1 MGLAHCGW
9 TVGECKTKFT
19 ELVGLAFTPRL
30 GMGTGSLR
38 EFLKFVY
45 NYAYQSEKAERALQS
60 GFGRDNPLFGSA
72 IPVRVKVAV
81 TTVEMNGS
89 TTSSFKTHLLS
100 NYSRPSLPSTDIF
113 LFSSLSTSLSYSGRN
128 H

>member
-1 MGLAHCGW
+1 MER
-9 TVGECKTKFT
+9 VR
-19 ELVGLAFTPRL
+19 EL
-30 GMGTGSLR
+30 
-38 EFLKFVY
+38 LKFVY
-45 NYAYQSEKAERALQS
+45 NYAYQSEKAEKALQR
-60 GFGRDNPLFGSA
+60 GFGSGNPLFGGTKA
-72 IPVRVKVAV
+72 VRVKVAV

-100 NYSRPSLPSTDIF
+100 NYSRPSLPSMDIF